1 MSIRVKLLITFMA
14 SALIFYGAQKSLRE
28 ASLNDLR
35 VLASAKKIAV
45 LEYLSGKKGRT
56 IDFASDG
63 FIRDQAELITKSAD
77 SKEKIP
83 ASRLLNA
90 HLKINKKPL
99 DEEIVEI
106 RVLDLKGSIIA
117 TTEGEFLLG
126 LDMGKDQPYFLQGQN
141 RTYIQDAGIFTHY
154 DVEEEVISI
163 SMPIKTRNA
172 NKTI

>member
-14 SALIFYGAQKSLRE
+14 IAIIPMLLVSALSFYGAQKSLRE

-35 VLASAKKIAV
+35 ALASAKKIAV

-63 FIRDQAELITKSAD
+63 FIRDQAESIVKSAD

-90 HLKINKKPL
+90 HLKIK
-99 DEEIVEI
+99 
-106 RVLDLKGSIIA
+106 
-117 TTEGEFLLG
+117 
-126 LDMGKDQPYFLQGQN
+126 
-141 RTYIQDAGIFTHY
+141 
-154 DVEEEVISI
+154 
-163 SMPIKTRNA
+163 
-172 NKTI
+172 